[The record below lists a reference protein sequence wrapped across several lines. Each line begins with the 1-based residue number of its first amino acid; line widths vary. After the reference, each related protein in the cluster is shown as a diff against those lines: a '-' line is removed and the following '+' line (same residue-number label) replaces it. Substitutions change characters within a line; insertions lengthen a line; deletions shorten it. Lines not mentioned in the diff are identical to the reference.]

1 MCLIIR
7 SSLCHF
13 VHYCILLSA
22 KWHVTIP
29 AERRDDVKK
38 LQRDLPI
45 LLLGALI
52 QAVGICNIHARSS
65 ITEGGVLGMTLL
77 LYHWTHLS
85 PAFSSILLNAFCYLY
100 GISRLG
106 KPFLIRSVIASGA
119 YAVFYLLLDP
129 YAPLFPSLLLSPFL
143 SAVTGALFIG
153 VGAGLCVLAGG
164 ATSGDDAI
172 AMGLSERLKCDIRI
186 IYLVS
191 DMTVLILSLSYIP
204 FSRIVWS
211 MLTVLLSG
219 EIIGVM
225 QRIRRPS

>member
-1 MCLIIR
+1 MEQ
-7 SSLCHF
+7 H
-13 VHYCILLSA
+13 
-22 KWHVTIP
+22 
-29 AERRDDVKK
+29 
-38 LQRDLPI
+38 
-45 LLLGALI
+45 
-52 QAVGICNIHARSS
+52 
-65 ITEGGVLGMTLL
+65 
-77 LYHWTHLS
+77 
-85 PAFSSILLNAFCYLY
+85 
-100 GISRLG
+100 
-106 KPFLIRSVIASGA
+106 
-119 YAVFYLLLDP
+119 
-129 YAPLFPSLLLSPFL
+129 
-143 SAVTGALFIG
+143 
-153 VGAGLCVLAGG
+153 G